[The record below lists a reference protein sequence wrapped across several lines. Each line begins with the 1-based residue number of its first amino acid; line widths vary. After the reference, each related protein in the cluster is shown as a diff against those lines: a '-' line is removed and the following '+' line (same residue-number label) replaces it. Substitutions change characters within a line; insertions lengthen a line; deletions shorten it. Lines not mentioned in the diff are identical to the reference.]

1 MEILLKKLEAKISK
15 GRNVKEIT
23 LRTIIIILTGAV
35 GIAVP
40 DLEPVIS
47 LVGAVFFSGLGLFVS
62 FSLELFKSQK
72 NLKISIWM
80 FI

>member
-1 MEILLKKLEAKISK
+1 MEILLKKIEAKIAK
-15 GRNVKEIT
+15 GRNMKEIT

-62 FSLELFKSQK
+62 FTSNYFVIDCQ
-72 NLKISIWM
+72 
-80 FI
+80 

>member
-1 MEILLKKLEAKISK
+1 MEILLKKIEAKIAK
-15 GRNVKEIT
+15 GRNMKEIT

-62 FSLELFKSQK
+62 FPSTFSCDLL
-72 NLKISIWM
+72 SIK
-80 FI
+80 FPF

>member
-1 MEILLKKLEAKISK
+1 MEILLKKIETKIAK
-15 GRNVKEIT
+15 GRNMKEIT

-62 FSLELFKSQK
+62 SS
-72 NLKISIWM
+72 SS
-80 FI
+80 FIVIDCQ

>member
-1 MEILLKKLEAKISK
+1 MLYTDINSPFLIHSIPMEILLKKIEAKISK
-15 GRNVKEIT
+15 GRNIKEIT
-23 LRTIIIILTGAV
+23 LRTVIIILTGAV

-62 FSLELFKSQK
+62 FSF
-72 NLKISIWM
+72 
-80 FI
+80 